1 MGETNKTPEFLAKFP
16 LGKVPALECADGF
29 CMADGAAICQYLAR
43 MGPKAEQLLG
53 NADDPK
59 TQARISEWSFFSE
72 GELISNFLPPA
83 IMVFLKLA
91 PFDETSYNK
100 HLSNIERACGRIETA
115 LEGGKKYLVGDTVT
129 LADIMVGGVLIPLFK
144 TFADAEM
151 RKNIPSTVAYVQNLA
166 DMEEFKNVYGA
177 LEMCETR
184 ARA

>member
-100 HLSNIERACGRIETA
+100 HLSNIERACGRIET
-115 LEGGKKYLVGDTVT
+115 
-129 LADIMVGGVLIPLFK
+129 
-144 TFADAEM
+144 
-151 RKNIPSTVAYVQNLA
+151 
-166 DMEEFKNVYGA
+166 
-177 LEMCETR
+177 CW
-184 ARA
+184 